1 MLSRA
6 FAAIMAIG
14 ILGATSVDCFPAEP
28 HVKRQDLVLSPE
40 VLKLLRAEMVEIA
53 GGVPGIGLALAS
65 ADWKSIQETSRKIRD
80 SYVMEK
86 QLTVAQAEELERALP
101 EHFKQLDRA
110 FHQRAEKLG
119 QAAAVHD
126 PELVAFQYS
135 RLLESCAVCHSAYA
149 RSRFPG
155 FAASDRQ
162 GHQH

>member
-6 FAAIMAIG
+6 LVAIMVVG
-14 ILGATSVDCFPAEP
+14 SLGAVSVDSFPAEP
-28 HVKRQDLVLSPE
+28 QVTRQDLVLSPE

-53 GGVPGIGLALAS
+53 GGVPGIALSLAS
-65 ADWKSIQETSRKIRD
+65 ADWKFIQETSRKIRD

-86 QLTVAQAEELERALP
+86 KLTVAQAEELERMLP
-101 EHFKQLDRA
+101 EHFKQLDSA
-110 FHQRAEKLG
+110 FHQRADKLG
-119 QAAAVHD
+119 QAAAIHD

-135 RLLESCAVCHSAYA
+135 RMLESCAVCHSAYA
-149 RSRFPG
+149 KSRFPG